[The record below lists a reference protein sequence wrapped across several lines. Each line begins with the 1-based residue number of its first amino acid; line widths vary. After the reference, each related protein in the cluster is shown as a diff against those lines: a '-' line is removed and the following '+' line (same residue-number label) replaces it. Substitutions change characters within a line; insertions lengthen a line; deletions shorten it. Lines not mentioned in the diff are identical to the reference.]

1 MNLKTGVSRKQSMPN
16 FPKNKHFLPPDTHTH
31 FEIVLPPYCQRN
43 ILQKTNLIHR
53 EEISFLAKLFKE
65 ENYNHGVLVA
75 FRSAL
80 SAFLKKQGTTLSG
93 NCLPNDEKKISVRA
107 YLTKVHSDL
116 WSRHN
121 VAVHGQF
128 TKSWTSKTWIKY
140 KENFNTFISP
150 HASSLPKN
158 WIMLALQ
165 QRSIY
170 FTSQLS
176 WKPLSR
182 VDIKLFQYLRSF
194 LRTKYFA

>member
-1 MNLKTGVSRKQSMPN
+1 MPN
-16 FPKNKHFLPPDTHTH
+16 FAKNEPFLPPDTYTH
-31 FEIVLPPYCQRN
+31 FQIVLPPNCQRN
-43 ILQKTNLIHR
+43 ILQKTKLIHR
-53 EEISFLAKLFKE
+53 EKMSFLAKLFKE

-128 TKSWTSKTWIKY
+128 TKSWTSKPWIKY
-140 KENFNTFISP
+140 KENSNTFISP
-150 HASSLPKN
+150 HPSSIPKNYN
-158 WIMLALQ
+158 WIMLALN

-176 WKPLSR
+176 
-182 VDIKLFQYLRSF
+182 
-194 LRTKYFA
+194 